1 MQQTIMIDDQG
12 RRITQIGRLD
22 STEIFIY
29 DPDDVLIASKK
40 FYQLARSMSELD
52 LMIQE
57 TFSKGTISPVSQ
69 PTDDENGAQIASSAI
84 LDDQDLAFLI
94 QLVEETLAEANRYS
108 AHAVALTGLL
118 MRLEGAL
125 DAVG

>member
-1 MQQTIMIDDQG
+1 MQTIMIDDQG
-12 RRITQIGRLD
+12 RTITQTLGDDETVIRIFDPYDRL
-22 STEIFIY
+22 
-29 DPDDVLIASKK
+29 VASKR
-40 FYQLARSMSELD
+40 FDRLPASMSDLD
-52 LMIQE
+52 VMIRE
-57 TFSKGTISPVSQ
+57 TDANGIQPAVSV
-69 PTDDENGAQIASSAI
+69 PTGDEETAQIASSAI
-84 LDDQDLAFLI
+84 LDEQDITFLI